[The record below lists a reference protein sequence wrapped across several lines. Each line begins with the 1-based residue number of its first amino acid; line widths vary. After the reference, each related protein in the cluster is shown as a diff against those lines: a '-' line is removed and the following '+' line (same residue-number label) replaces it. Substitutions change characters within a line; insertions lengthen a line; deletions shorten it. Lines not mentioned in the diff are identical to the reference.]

1 MNITQSFLTKNE
13 CYIRNKSHTVKGIM
27 VHSTGANNPY
37 LKRYI
42 QPDDGL
48 LGVNNNGNH
57 WNQYNP
63 DGRQVCVHAFIGMLD
78 DGTIAT
84 YQTLPWDIVGWHS
97 GSGSKGSANYMG
109 YVGFEICESIL
120 DDSSYFN
127 KVYDEAANLVAFLCA
142 KYNLDPL
149 QDGVIIC
156 HSEGNTLGIASAHA
170 DVMHWFPLHNK
181 DMDDFRQ
188 DVYNL
193 MSNSMGEDGDD
204 DLVRYNKL
212 SDIPNNYGQRDIVN
226 TLMRAGIVNGDGSDP
241 TGNDDVIDMS
251 IDQLRTLIWIYNGGG
266 FDKQLEAVGLNP
278 VVD

>member
-1 MNITQSFLTKNE
+1 
-13 CYIRNKSHTVKGIM
+13 
-27 VHSTGANNPY
+27 
-37 LKRYI
+37 
-42 QPDDGL
+42 
-48 LGVNNNGNH
+48 
-57 WNQYNP
+57 
-63 DGRQVCVHAFIGMLD
+63 
-78 DGTIAT
+78 
-84 YQTLPWDIVGWHS
+84 
-97 GSGSKGSANYMG
+97 
-109 YVGFEICESIL
+109 
-120 DDSSYFN
+120 
-127 KVYDEAANLVAFLCA
+127 LVAFLCT
-142 KYNLDPL
+142 KYDLNPLD
-149 QDGVIIC
+149 DGVVIC
-156 HSEGNTLGIASAHA
+156 HSEGSTLGIASSHA